1 MSAPQL
7 WLNPD
12 YRGSGAVAG
21 VHGEGEHAFP
31 AEGAARSAPAGET
44 DVGTDA
50 ASAVS
55 IAQVHVAERRLAA
68 FAPLLVQLFPE
79 LEDSAGIIESSLLEA
94 PTLRAAFHAE
104 GGRGGYWIKA
114 DNELPVAGSIKARGG
129 FHEVLE
135 FAETLAL
142 RHGVIGA
149 DDDRATLASPAA
161 RALFSRYEVAV
172 GSTGN
177 LGLSIGI
184 IAAALGFRATVHMSS
199 DAKQWKKDRLT
210 KRGVRVVEHAGD
222 YGLAVE
228 AGRRQAEADDTIYF
242 VDDEQSAS
250 LFYGYAV
257 AAFRLQKQF
266 AAAGVTID
274 AAHPLFVYLPCGVG
288 GAPAG
293 IAYGLKAI
301 YGDAVHCFFVEPQA
315 SACFLVRMAHP
326 EQEGISIYDAGLDN
340 RTDADGLAVPRA
352 SELAI
357 SVMRPLLSG
366 VITVADDS
374 LFADLYRAH
383 RDENIRLEPSAAAG
397 ISGARMLF
405 AEATGREYLDRH
417 GLRDVMDHAQHL
429 IWATGGLLV
438 PEDEYRGFIARGERL
453 ANAS

>member
-1 MSAPQL
+1 MTAPQL
-7 WLNPD
+7 WLNP
-12 YRGSGAVAG
+12 GHVANG
-21 VHGEGEHAFP
+21 KSAAYEGEGEHNP
-31 AEGAARSAPAGET
+31 QAEDARG
-44 DVGTDA
+44 
-50 ASAVS
+50 VS
-55 IAQVHVAERRLAA
+55 IAQVKVAERRLAA
-68 FAPLLVQLFPE
+68 FAPLLVRLFPE
-79 LEDSAGIIESSLLEA
+79 LEASGGIIESSLFKA
-94 PTLRAAFHAE
+94 PVLGAAFHAE

-142 RHGVIGA
+142 RHGLIGA
-149 DDDRATLASPAA
+149 DDDRLSLASDAA
-161 RALFSRYEVAV
+161 RELFSRYEVAV

-210 KRGVRVVEHAGD
+210 KRGVRVVEYAGD

-228 AGRRQAEADDTIYF
+228 AGRRQAEADDKIYF

-257 AAFRLQKQF
+257 AAFRLEKQF
-266 AAAGVTID
+266 TAAGVTID

-301 YGDAVHCFFVEPQA
+301 YGDAIHCFFIEPQA

-326 EQEGISIYDAGLDN
+326 EQEGISIYDTGMDN

-383 RDENIRLEPSAAAG
+383 RDEDVRLEPSAAAG
-397 ISGARMLF
+397 ISGPRMLF
-405 AEATGREYLDRH
+405 SEAAGQEYLVRH
-417 GLRDVMDHAQHL
+417 GLLDVIDNAQHL

-438 PEDEYRGFIARGERL
+438 PEDEYRGFVARGERL
-453 ANAS
+453 VNGKPKLAN